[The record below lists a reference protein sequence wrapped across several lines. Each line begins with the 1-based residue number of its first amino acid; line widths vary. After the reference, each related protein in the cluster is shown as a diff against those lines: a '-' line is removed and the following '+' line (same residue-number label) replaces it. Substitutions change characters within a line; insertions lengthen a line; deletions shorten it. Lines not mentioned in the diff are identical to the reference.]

1 MNTKTIVVL
10 VIASVLLVAFVLS
23 RTRRRD
29 VNSPAGRLSKLIVQR
44 PDYQIFVGVPFAAP
58 KAWAAATCQGE
69 DFLNVQGYGTLPV
82 SDVRAFAVAYAN
94 GQLLDTE
101 PCGLPLPE
109 NLSGLAPASRA
120 DSDFLR
126 LDDLEP
132 GKAYI
137 QITYGPS
144 ATRQRD
150 RSYYATALKN
160 ISTERIRVRRFAGYE
175 RSEEGWRLSTV
186 TRQFYSAEEFCEWY
200 GLGSRKWIEP
210 GQAVTDPNNYGS
222 PPVLWAYYCESA
234 SGKQFVAGGILE

>member
-1 MNTKTIVVL
+1 MNIVVL
-10 VIASVLLVAFVLS
+10 TIVGILLVAFVLS
-23 RTRRRD
+23 RARRRD
-29 VNSPAGRLSKLIVQR
+29 VNSPASRLSRLIVQR
-44 PDYQIFVGVPFAAP
+44 PDYQIFVGVPLATPAG
-58 KAWAAATCQGE
+58 WAAATHHGE
-69 DFLNVQGYGTLPV
+69 GLLNVQGYGILSV
-82 SDVRAFAVAYAN
+82 SDVRAFVVAYTN
-94 GQLLDTE
+94 GQLLDYE

-109 NLSGLAPASRA
+109 NLSGLSPASQA
-120 DSDFLR
+120 DSDLLR

-132 GKAYI
+132 GRAYI

-150 RSYYATALKN
+150 RSYYATTLKN
-160 ISTERIRVRRFAGYE
+160 ISTDRVRVRRFAGYS
-175 RSEEGWRLSTV
+175 RSAGGWRLSTV

-200 GLGSRKWIEP
+200 GLGSSKWIEP